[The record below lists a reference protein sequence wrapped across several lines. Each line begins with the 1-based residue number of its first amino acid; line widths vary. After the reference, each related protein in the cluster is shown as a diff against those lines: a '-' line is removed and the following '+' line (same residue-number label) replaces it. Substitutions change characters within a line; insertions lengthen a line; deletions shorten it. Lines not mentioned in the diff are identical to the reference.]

1 MFSWLKKIIANIQE
15 WRFCPYLKTT
25 EQEFIVWERF
35 DGGRKNVETPFKWD
49 EIIQIQAETRP
60 SFAYR
65 SLFLDITL
73 ARLNENGENV
83 MIQLHDAMGDWDLFF
98 AKLLEKIPNINIAV
112 YQEVMITDGG
122 GPRLLWKK

>member
-1 MFSWLKKIIANIQE
+1 MFLWLKKMICNIHE

-25 EQEFIVWERF
+25 DETFIILERY
-35 DGGRKNVETPFKWD
+35 DGGRKTVETAYRWD

-65 SLFLDITL
+65 SFFLDITL
-73 ARLNENGENV
+73 SQLNEDGSNR
-83 MIQLHDAMGDWDLFF
+83 IIHLHDAMGDWDLFF
-98 AKLLEKIPNINIAV
+98 AKMLEKFPNLNIAV

-122 GPRLLWKK
+122 GPRLLWQK